1 MMKPNHSANII
12 TPLIAAQNQMF
23 CFEFYFQM
31 FGQESKTLN
40 VYITNGSAAVGGAD
54 CVWSFTGK
62 NTADWTLAKIT
73 VSFTHNASRVILS
86 VCLSVCL
93 SVSLNSYPVTGP
105 SVGAQQK
112 TIANLINN
120 NGNHKTS
127 PSQTTTASTT
137 KHKEIDI
144 KPDCRRSGLLIPGW
158 FQIIEIGLLVL
169 TGVVGIG
176 LLGCCCLKFCGGKK
190 DEDEEDE
197 EEDKKGYY
205 DPDQSWKAN
214 QRAPASKPG
223 GWMTGLQF

>member
-1 MMKPNHSANII
+1 MLGFFSSIVLQII
-12 TPLIAAQNQMF
+12 IEGVNT
-23 CFEFYFQM
+23 
-31 FGQESKTLN
+31 N
-40 VYITNGSAAVGGAD
+40 VNNGFAIDDISTNP
-54 CVWSFTGK
+54 GK
-62 NTADWTLAKIT
+62 CP
-73 VSFTHNASRVILS
+73 VSFTSTI
-86 VCLSVCL
+86 
-93 SVSLNSYPVTGP
+93 NSYPVTGP

-120 NGNHKTS
+120 NGNLRTS

-137 KHKEIDI
+137 VHKEIDI

-169 TGVVGIG
+169 TGVIGIG

-197 EEDKKGYY
+197 EVEDEDKKGSY
-205 DPDQSWKAN
+205 DPDHSWKTN